1 MLDTGMAVMVLS
13 IKWEFPTLGGC
24 AMDKLL
30 AIRID
35 DKGRIH
41 VPRAVRHTLHLEPGD
56 VCFLDIEDGALRVRR
71 ADNPFDRLAREAIDE
86 ANRGD
91 MIPLSQLLAVDPGDP
106 DPTHS

>member
-1 MLDTGMAVMVLS
+1 MS
-13 IKWEFPTLGGC
+13 
-24 AMDKLL
+24 KLL

-41 VPRAVRHTLHLEPGD
+41 VPRALRQTLHLEPGD
-56 VCFLDIEDGALRVRR
+56 VCFLEIEAGTLRVIR

-91 MIPLSQLLAVDPGDP
+91 MIPLSQLMDAKNP
-106 DPTHS
+106 DPAHP